1 MYPCIL
7 SAMPLKA
14 PRRLPRHLRRPA
26 SSFTRSLARK
36 YCGGSERAA
45 RRRRERLLRF
55 LRRIGRGS
63 SFFLSEFRVWLLIG
77 ITVVLLT
84 TATILLFAPIFD
96 VREIHVRRQNPRIDI
111 EEIQQILTPLFKQ
124 RLLLITKG
132 QVASML
138 QAEYPDIERVEIG
151 KEYPSS
157 LIVSMYLE
165 PVVAAVTIEEPLVT
179 PSTQSGGALAASG
192 AYMYV
197 TKSGI
202 FVISPIKLTSSLP
215 IEILRVTDWGIR
227 PQNRTRVISPSF
239 LQTIFSARDILR
251 TDFGLAVKDIVV
263 YLRARELHIRTNRV
277 TLWFDLTSPL
287 PIQFQRFRE
296 FLKSLSLDQVKEYID
311 LRVADKIVYK

>member
-1 MYPCIL
+1 
-7 SAMPLKA
+7 MPLKA
-14 PRRLPRHLRRPA
+14 PIRLPRHLRRPA

-63 SFFLSEFRVWLLIG
+63 SFLLSEFRVWLLIG
-77 ITVVLLT
+77 TTVVLLT

-96 VREIHVRRQNPRIDI
+96 VREIHVRRQDPRIDI

-165 PVVAAVTIEEPLVT
+165 PVVAAVTIEEPLVN
-179 PSTQSGGALAASG
+179 PSTQSGGTLAASG

-202 FVISPIKLTSSLP
+202 FVASPIKLTSSLP
-215 IEILRVTDWGIR
+215 IETLRVTDWGIR

-239 LQTIFSARDILR
+239 LQMIFSARDILR
-251 TDFGLAVKDIVV
+251 TDFGLVVKDIVV
-263 YLRARELHIRTNRV
+263 YLRAREFHIRTNRV

-287 PIQFQRFRE
+287 SIQFQHFRE
-296 FLKSLSLDQVKEYID
+296 FLKNLPLNQVKEYID
-311 LRVADKIVYK
+311 LRVTDKIVYK